1 MSGVIV
7 KNTVE
12 MDFGRVFPKINM
24 IEIHKFIRKL
34 FRDINM
40 SEQVIY
46 GIMGVIQSQNQVIR
60 MKFFDD
66 REGEF
71 KKFLEKYSG
80 VGNMKF
86 GRMNLKVK
94 VYDATLSMKFVRIG
108 DAPFEMSI
116 IDITRALKPYGA
128 IMDIRRDRYTGTDY
142 VAGFQG
148 WITVKMVVSAD
159 IPSYLQVGGHKL
171 IIKYDGQKVTCRHC
185 LKSGHIVRECPEL
198 NSDLYD
204 EETDPGRARE
214 LKEIEAKKRK
224 EDEEMKRKAR
234 EEASKESG
242 GKNDE
247 EEQQPIDS
255 ALADEQETE
264 VGKDDEEE
272 QQPIASPLAD
282 EQETEVGKNDEA
294 KPENSSAEPAASEE
308 NDENDGNEEMEKYEE
323 LIDVVTIDETPDLPI
338 DDEDEDK
345 EEGECESE
353 DEGMEGVQNTF
364 GSPGRTPKRSYSD
377 VTRSSTS
384 SASLTG
390 SESES
395 DEEKLMP
402 PTPAAG
408 ASGNSSGKIS
418 QVKSPEN
425 DDSRFKNVK
434 FTEAKGK
441 KVKK

>member
-1 MSGVIV
+1 
-7 KNTVE
+7 
-12 MDFGRVFPKINM
+12 
-24 IEIHKFIRKL
+24 
-34 FRDINM
+34 
-40 SEQVIY
+40 
-46 GIMGVIQSQNQVIR
+46 
-60 MKFFDD
+60 
-66 REGEF
+66 
-71 KKFLEKYSG
+71 
-80 VGNMKF
+80 
-86 GRMNLKVK
+86 
-94 VYDATLSMKFVRIG
+94 
-108 DAPFEMSI
+108 
-116 IDITRALKPYGA
+116 
-128 IMDIRRDRYTGTDY
+128 
-142 VAGFQG
+142 
-148 WITVKMVVSAD
+148 
-159 IPSYLQVGGHKL
+159 
-171 IIKYDGQKVTCRHC
+171 
-185 LKSGHIVRECPEL
+185 
-198 NSDLYD
+198 
-204 EETDPGRARE
+204 
-214 LKEIEAKKRK
+214 
-224 EDEEMKRKAR
+224 
-234 EEASKESG
+234 
-242 GKNDE
+242 
-247 EEQQPIDS
+247 
-255 ALADEQETE
+255 
-264 VGKDDEEE
+264 
-272 QQPIASPLAD
+272 
-282 EQETEVGKNDEA
+282 
-294 KPENSSAEPAASEE
+294 
-308 NDENDGNEEMEKYEE
+308 MEKYEE